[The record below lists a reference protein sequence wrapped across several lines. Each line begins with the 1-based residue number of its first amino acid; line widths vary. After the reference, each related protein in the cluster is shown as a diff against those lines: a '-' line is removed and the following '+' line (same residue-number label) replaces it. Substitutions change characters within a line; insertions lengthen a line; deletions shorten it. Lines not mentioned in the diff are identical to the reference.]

1 MLGVVPDDLRA
12 AVEAVAVA
20 LAALRAAPGAVAV
33 IGAVDQAGA
42 AVAVLEPDLTRQVLQ
57 QLVVTIEHCRRAGLA
72 ESPQLE
78 IARRAAAAALQIDLR
93 WV

>member
-1 MLGVVPDDLRA
+1 VPGDLPA

-20 LAALRAAPGAVAV
+20 LDLLRVAPAGVAV

-42 AVAVLEPDLTRQVLQ
+42 AVAVLEPDLTGQVLRR
-57 QLVVTIEHCRRAGLA
+57 LVVTIGHCHRAGVA

-78 IARRAAAAALQIDLR
+78 VACRAAALALQIDLR